1 MPDDTP
7 PVSPVS
13 SSEPVAPVTTGLT
26 PNVAAGLAAIFIL
39 LGGIVLLVIEK
50 RDQFVR
56 FWAMQSVFF
65 GVAWFVFG
73 VAAAIVGMVLSS
85 IFSPLGWL
93 WNVASGVAEL
103 GFVVVWIISILQ
115 AFSGKEWEI
124 PVIGK
129 LARQQLGKPPALL

>member
-1 MPDDTP
+1 MPDEPLP
-7 PVSPVS
+7 PVTPVS
-13 SSEPVAPVTTGLT
+13 SSPVPVTTGLT
-26 PNVAAGLAAIFIL
+26 PNVAAGLAAIFLL
-39 LGGIVLLVIEK
+39 LGGIILLVVEK

-73 VAAAIVGMVLSS
+73 IAAAIVGMVLRS
-85 IFSPLGWL
+85 IFNPLGWL
-93 WNVASGVAEL
+93 WGVASGLVEL
-103 GFVVVWIISILQ
+103 GLVVVWIISILQ

-129 LARQQLGKPPALL
+129 LARQQLTRPPTIL